1 MVRKGL
7 QVAGACTLL
16 FVLAVVATPLPT
28 ILSGWLAV
36 SAPTV
41 PVDAIVVLGGG
52 GVRDDGELTDTSLRR
67 TVVGIRLHQR
77 GLAPLLVLGGGSSS
91 AAGLTEAE
99 ARRRLARSC
108 DVRGDALLVET
119 TARTTREEASTIA
132 RLLKPRGV
140 TTIMLVAD
148 AEGMRRASRLFRS
161 VDFEVVPAPVADVG
175 AMSGPENQLATM
187 RRAAIELVA
196 LMYYAIAGYL

>member
-7 QVAGACTLL
+7 EVAGACTLL

-67 TVVGIRLHQR
+67 TIVGIRLHQR

-91 AAGLTEAE
+91 PAGLTEAE

-108 DVRGDALLVET
+108 AVRGDALLVET

-140 TTIMLVAD
+140 KTIMLVAD
-148 AEGMRRASRLFRS
+148 AEGMRRALRLFRG

-187 RRAAIELVA
+187 RRVAIELVA
-196 LMYYAIAGYL
+196 LVYYAIAGYL